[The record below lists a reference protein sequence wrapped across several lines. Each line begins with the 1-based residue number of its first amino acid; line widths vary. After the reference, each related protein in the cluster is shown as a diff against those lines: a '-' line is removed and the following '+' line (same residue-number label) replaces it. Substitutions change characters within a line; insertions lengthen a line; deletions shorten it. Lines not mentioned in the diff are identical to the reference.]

1 MTSTATLASELDTPE
16 SAALTAAHAGRQ
28 RTRTVAGVVLTRESF
43 DAWAWAGWSFR
54 FDGGDWW
61 AVPPV
66 GRESERELLGSLR
79 AAVAYAVRQNAKP
92 ETPAAK
98 AERFRAEAIVA
109 SRAGDFSMADV
120 LNEQAGAIED
130 RLLAEELD
138 GPTTTPASVPD
149 LPRPTGDT
157 PQPESHRPAAVA
169 FARTVAGAPALGAG
183 RCPMSLLAPFVRRT
197 R

>member
-1 MTSTATLASELDTPE
+1 MNTAASELDTPE

-61 AVPPV
+61 ALPPV
-66 GRESERELLGSLR
+66 GRESERELFGSLR
-79 AAVAYAVRQNAKP
+79 RAVAYAVRQNAKP
-92 ETPAAK
+92 ETP
-98 AERFRAEAIVA
+98 
-109 SRAGDFSMADV
+109 
-120 LNEQAGAIED
+120 AGAIED

-183 RCPMSLLAPFVRRT
+183 RCPSSLLAPFVSRRT